1 MHAHAERS
9 LPLQIRCRGGCA
21 NRPACDQEVGTT
33 ASTPRLF
40 FKVFRTLGIAIFF
53 AGMAIAQEP
62 PPTSAGSVPPPAD
75 PRATVSAPTDASQ
88 GNSANPQSAPKN
100 APNVLD
106 GLESLQLAKEPDFG
120 PPIVDANDLYQGRS
134 TAGAAGSNSGNSA
147 FMKPLEANLT
157 TPDLTAP
164 TLQTGPDANL
174 QAAPNQRLP
183 MLEMPDT
190 FGPTMTGLPAYIL
203 GQSLQQRPLGTIGT
217 PTFLSAKRSFPI
229 GNSRVRYGV
238 ELDAG
243 VAYNNNVF
251 GASNNTKGD
260 IIMTLQP
267 TFYLETGKKGTMQF
281 LWTPSFVQYAK
292 YKQLNSMNQ
301 TFVFSSRY
309 RWTKLRVGLDASY
322 LAQSGLFLN
331 SQGQSQQ
338 KAVFARLF
346 AGYALT
352 KKTEAL
358 FNFDASVTD
367 SNPGGKQYQAT
378 FTTSIDYKYS
388 RKTSFGGAIALGY
401 SSSSAGTTTSESFL
415 LRLLYNP
422 TSKLVFRGEGGLQFR
437 QSMMSNGGTS
447 SSAVTSV
454 MNLSLQYRPSS
465 KTYVSLHFFRNVDM
479 DAFNAGNLQ
488 ITTSLE
494 TIAAWRITHSTS
506 MDLALGAGHV
516 ENVGLS
522 GQNTGTYNF
531 VQANLGL
538 SYMISSEVNLKLFNN
553 LQQKVNDT
561 HGNNY
566 MSNTSGM
573 SLGMRF

>member
-1 MHAHAERS
+1 MRAHAQRS
-9 LPLQIRCRGGCA
+9 SELPGRCIRACSCLLAAGA
-21 NRPACDQEVGTT
+21 LLVWFSFAESAPAQ
-33 ASTPRLF
+33 S
-40 FKVFRTLGIAIFF
+40 
-53 AGMAIAQEP
+53 
-62 PPTSAGSVPPPAD
+62 PPAI
-75 PRATVSAPTDASQ
+75 PAGPATDATSTAPADAAQ
-88 GNSANPQSAPKN
+88 ASGAKPQSPPKST
-100 APNVLD
+100 PNVLD
-106 GLESLQLAKEPDFG
+106 GLESLKLAKEPDFG
-120 PPIVDANDLYQGRS
+120 PPIVDANDLYQGRP
-134 TAGAAGSNSGNSA
+134 TAGAAGSGGGSA
-147 FMKPLEANLT
+147 YMKPLEANLS

-164 TLQTGPDANL
+164 ALQSGLGANPPT
-174 QAAPNQRLP
+174 APNQMLP
-183 MLEMPDT
+183 ALELPDT
-190 FGPTMTGLPAYIL
+190 FGPTMTGLPAYLL
-203 GQSLQQRPLGTIGT
+203 GQSLQGRPLGTIGA
-217 PTFLSAKRSFPI
+217 PTFLNAKRSFPI

-238 ELDAG
+238 EIDASA
-243 VAYNNNVF
+243 AYNNNVF
-251 GASNNTKGD
+251 GTPSNTKGD

-267 TFYLETGKKGTMQF
+267 TFYLSTGKKGTIEF
-281 LWTPSFVQYAK
+281 LWTPTIVRYAK
-292 YKQLNSMNQ
+292 YNQFNSVNQ
-301 TFVFSSRY
+301 TFAFSSRY

-346 AGYALT
+346 AGYSLT

-367 SNPGGKQYQAT
+367 SSPGGKQYQAT

-388 RKTSFGGAIALGY
+388 KKTSFGGAIALGY
-401 SSSSAGTTTSESFL
+401 SASSAGTTTSESFL

-454 MNLSLQYRPSS
+454 VNLSLQYRPTN

-494 TIAAWRITHSTS
+494 SIASWRIFPTTT
-506 MDLALGAGHV
+506 MDVALGAGNV
-516 ENVGLS
+516 QSVGLS
-522 GQNTGTYNF
+522 GQNTGSYNF

-538 SYMISSEVNLKLFNN
+538 SYMISSDVNLKLFNN

-561 HGNNY
+561 QGNNY
-566 MSNTSGM
+566 LSNTSGM